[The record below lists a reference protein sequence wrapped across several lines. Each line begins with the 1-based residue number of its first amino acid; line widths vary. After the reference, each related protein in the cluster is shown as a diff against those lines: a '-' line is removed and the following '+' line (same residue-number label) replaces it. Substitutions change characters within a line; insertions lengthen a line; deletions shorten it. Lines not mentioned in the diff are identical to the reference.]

1 VGVRLNDEEHEAL
14 TAKAEAAGVSVPRLL
29 VESALGPP
37 GSTPPERKAWFATL
51 LSARRQLAGAAN
63 NLNQL
68 THLGQIDKRVP
79 AGVAEAAAEVER
91 CSARLAEVL
100 ESFKR

>member
-1 VGVRLNDEEHEAL
+1 M
-14 TAKAEAAGVSVPRLL
+14 SVPRFM
-29 VESALGPP
+29 VESALGPV
-37 GSTPPERKAWFATL
+37 GSTSPERRAWFATL

-79 AGVAEAAAEVER
+79 AGVDDAAAAVER
-91 CSARLAEVL
+91 CAERLAEVL
-100 ESFKR
+100 EGYPG